1 MRKYSKITAVSFFLF
16 SSFAWGQSYQLGTAT
31 FSGNGCPSG
40 SAAVSV
46 SPDGSAI
53 SFLFDRFSAQ
63 TVGNHMAGAV
73 SCVVQIPLTVT
84 SGYVVDAT
92 YLDFRGFA
100 ALPVRSYLQILGSG
114 VLNKG
119 LSKFSTSSSV
129 PGPSTGNF
137 SLRQRISNP
146 TKQKCPEAHMINLTI
161 TAILNSR
168 QDAQFTLD
176 SADIGTDGAVLGIA
190 LKPCRL

>member
-1 MRKYSKITAVSFFLF
+1 MQKYSKIIAVSFFLF

-100 ALPVRSYLQILGSG
+100 ALPVFDIHSSG
-114 VLNKG
+114 QASGAARRHEHPRPRRRCSCHRN
-119 LSKFSTSSSV
+119 
-129 PGPSTGNF
+129 
-137 SLRQRISNP
+137 
-146 TKQKCPEAHMINLTI
+146 
-161 TAILNSR
+161 AILSWSYHHVVKSSR
-168 QDAQFTLD
+168 PVDCLPAWR
-176 SADIGTDGAVLGIA
+176 
-190 LKPCRL
+190 P